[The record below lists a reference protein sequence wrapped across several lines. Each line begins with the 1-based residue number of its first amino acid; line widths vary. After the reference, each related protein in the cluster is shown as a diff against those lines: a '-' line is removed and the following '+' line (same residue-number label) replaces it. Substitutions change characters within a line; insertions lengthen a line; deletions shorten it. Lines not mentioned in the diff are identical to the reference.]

1 MQAGSSGARVI
12 PGPQSWRIRIPTH
25 LIAVLSGLATLVG
38 AVAYLKLRRCK
49 AEMVPEVTAVPAG
62 LSEAEARKRYLRGE
76 AKASQRSIIRS
87 AENIRR
93 ESVFT
98 VFHLNLIG
106 LALVQLFLLY
116 EWLSGVL
123 TLVMLGVSIAIR
135 LAQEVLA
142 VRRVSQVLEPASL
155 RCSCRSRWR

>member
-123 TLVMLGVSIAIR
+123 TLVGSGSGGGKPGGGGYR
-135 LAQEVLA
+135 LSAE
-142 VRRVSQVLEPASL
+142 VRRRSPDLPAGHS
-155 RCSCRSRWR
+155 RRRSH